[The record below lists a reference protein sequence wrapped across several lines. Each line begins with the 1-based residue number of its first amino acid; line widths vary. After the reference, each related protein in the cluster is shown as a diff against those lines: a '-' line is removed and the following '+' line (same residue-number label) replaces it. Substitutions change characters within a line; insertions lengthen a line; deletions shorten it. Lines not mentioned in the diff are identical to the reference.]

1 MDIKIGIIVVVLV
14 LGVMWAGELMVLPAQ
29 NSTGPAT
36 QQTQSLNDTPE
47 GKGSTQVPQDS
58 VIQQTQSSKDAID
71 GEAPNGIRILG
82 SIRLDPTIN
91 FGTLLNVILG
101 FCGLI
106 ITSLSVVIAFLVF
119 RRSKPPLELT
129 SEEVSKPENAN
140 EVEGYIRA
148 IERNSKASLID
159 KAVAD
164 AYVLQR
170 AEKIEEA
177 IEKWRSIA
185 NIAEGHDKALSARAW
200 LSVGFLY
207 VTKNM
212 EQQALSAL
220 DTALSLKPDYA
231 RAYNIR
237 GATRALLGKYQD
249 ALADYNKA
257 IQLDPNL
264 AEAYNNRGLRK
275 ESIGEHQD
283 ALADYN
289 KAIQLKP
296 DARVYA
302 NRGSLKGVLGK
313 YQDALADY
321 NKAIQLDSEFAEAY
335 HYRGLAKAQ
344 LEGHQ
349 DVLVDYD
356 KAIQLKPDYA
366 MAYCSRAAEKAR
378 REEFEGTIADYTE
391 VIHIE
396 PSHAEAY
403 TNRGAAKVGLNHID
417 EARSDFKIALELAKL
432 QKNDNLKTHIEAV
445 LQDLDDS
452 TPQDNE
458 N

>member
-1 MDIKIGIIVVVLV
+1 MFMKKGFIAIALILGVIFTGELTVLSEQNSPGSATSQTQTPNDALEEKASTQTSQDPVTQETQPSNDTIGENPPIGINIF
-14 LGVMWAGELMVLPAQ
+14 
-29 NSTGPAT
+29 
-36 QQTQSLNDTPE
+36 
-47 GKGSTQVPQDS
+47 
-58 VIQQTQSSKDAID
+58 
-71 GEAPNGIRILG
+71 GIHFDPI
-82 SIRLDPTIN
+82 IRLDM
-91 FGTLLNVILG
+91 
-101 FCGLI
+101 
-106 ITSLSVVIAFLVF
+106 SLSILIALLVF
-119 RRSKPPLELT
+119 AFGSKTRSKSLPELT
-129 SEEVSKPENAN
+129 SEEVSKPENTN
-140 EVEGYIRA
+140 EVDEYIRR
-148 IERNSKASLID
+148 IEENPKSPLID
-159 KAVAD
+159 KAIAD

-170 AEKIEEA
+170 GEKTSQA

-185 NIAEGHDKALSARAW
+185 NVAEGNDKALSARAW

-231 RAYNIR
+231 RAYNIQ
-237 GATRALLGKYQD
+237 GATQALLGKYQD

-313 YQDALADY
+313 YQDALTDY
-321 NKAIQLDSEFAEAY
+321 NKAIQLDPEFAEAY

-349 DVLVDYD
+349 DVLADYD

-366 MAYCSRAAEKAR
+366 MGYYSRAAEKAR

-391 VIHIE
+391 VIRIE

-445 LQDLDDS
+445 LQDLGDS